1 MRSTTVRI
9 NPKTYIM
16 LRHLAEQSGEPM
28 QSILGKAIELY
39 RRESFLQ
46 KANLAFADL
55 RKDPQAWE
63 EELKERQDWD
73 LTLSDDLKDS
83 VVHNM

>member
-1 MRSTTVRI
+1 MKSTTVRI

-16 LRHLAEQSGEPM
+16 LRNLAEQSGEPM
-28 QSILGKAIELY
+28 QSIIAKAIELY
-39 RRESFLQ
+39 RRENILA
-46 KANLAFADL
+46 KANLAFANL
-55 RKDPQAWE
+55 RKDSPAWE

-83 VVHNM
+83 